1 MVAGSEYPPTSFQIL
16 FIGLRRMMSMGDPLE
31 TAMMLSLLVMVT
43 LCAVTDI
50 WKHRIPNI
58 IVGPALAL
66 AFIANSLLAGAQGFL
81 DSALGL
87 LFGLAVLFPL
97 YFVGGTSAGDVKL
110 LGVVGAFLGT
120 NGVIIAGVATVIFG
134 GVLGLLFI
142 VWRVIEPILATQIVH
157 LAHKAEVAE
166 PPMTGTLTHNRSRS
180 SEIPYAPAIACGTYF
195 ALWHLGYFG

>member
-1 MVAGSEYPPTSFQIL
+1 
-16 FIGLRRMMSMGDPLE
+16 MMSIDDPMGM
-31 TAMMLSLLVMVT
+31 AMVLPLLVMVT

-50 WKHRIPNI
+50 WTHRIPNI
-58 IVGPALAL
+58 ILWPALTL
-66 AFIANSLLAGAQGFL
+66 VFFANSLLAGLPEVL
-81 DSALGL
+81 DCALGL
-87 LFGLAVLFPL
+87 FFGLAVLFPL

>member
-1 MVAGSEYPPTSFQIL
+1 MVAGSEYPPTSFRIL

-58 IVGPALAL
+58 ILGPALTL
-66 AFIANSLLAGAQGFL
+66 AFIANSLLAGPQGFL

-120 NGVIIAGVATVIFG
+120 KGVIIAGVSTVIFG
-134 GVLGLLFI
+134 GVFGLLFI
-142 VWRVIEPILATQIVH
+142 VWRVIEPIL
-157 LAHKAEVAE
+157 LAHRAEAVE
-166 PPMTGTLTHNRSRS
+166 LPMSGAITHNCSRS
-180 SEIPYAPAIACGTYF
+180 DEIPYAPAMACGTYF
-195 ALWHLGYFG
+195 ALWYLGFFG